1 MKFVIAT
8 ETGERMKSPYGRHIL
23 LVEDDADTRQEVK
36 QFLERNSY
44 AVLAAESGTRALD
57 MITRTLPDL
66 ALIDIHLPDIN
77 GFEVC
82 RLLKRYAEVPII
94 FYTNETEEDTK
105 VLALEQYA
113 EDYITKP
120 CGHRELVARIG
131 RVLRRFRGPADE
143 SYAEIIVDENLRL
156 NFSQH
161 WVEVRRRDGFKRNM
175 LTPIES
181 RIMHVLI
188 RNANRVM
195 TTEALLAR
203 VWAGEEDAYPEGL
216 RVHVRRLRVKIEED
230 PAHPEYIVTER
241 GLGYRFAAT
250 IKGQVLAHAHATIE
264 A

>member
-1 MKFVIAT
+1 MKT
-8 ETGERMKSPYGRHIL
+8 PYGRHIL
-23 LVEDDADTRQEVK
+23 LVEDNPDTRQEVK
-36 QFLERNSY
+36 TYLERNSY
-44 AVLAAESGTRALD
+44 AVLAAENGGKALD
-57 MITRTLPDL
+57 LLTRTLPDL
-66 ALIDIHLPDIN
+66 ALIDIDLPDIN

-94 FYTNETEEDTK
+94 FLTADDKEETK
-105 VLALEQYA
+105 VRALEQYA

-120 CGHRELVARIG
+120 CGYRELVARIG

-143 SYAEIIVDENLRL
+143 SYAEIIVDDYLRL

-161 WVEVRRRDGFKRNM
+161 WVEVQGAKGTRRNM

-188 RNANRVM
+188 RNAGRVM

-203 VWAGEEDAYPEGL
+203 VWAGDEDAYPEGL
-216 RVHVRRLRVKIEED
+216 RVHVRRLRVKIEEN
-230 PAHPEYIVTER
+230 PAKPAYIVTER